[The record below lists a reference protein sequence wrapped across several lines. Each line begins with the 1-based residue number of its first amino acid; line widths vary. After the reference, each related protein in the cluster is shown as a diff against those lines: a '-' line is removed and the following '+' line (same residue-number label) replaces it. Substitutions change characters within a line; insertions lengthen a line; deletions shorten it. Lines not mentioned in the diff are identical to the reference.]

1 MGSVTPGADEE
12 RSAADPAERQRRIGW
27 ALVVIQVMLLVVFL
41 VLPKRRSLFAP
52 PDLLDALGIVLM
64 IGGLALVIIALV
76 GLGAALTPSPV
87 PQGSAALRTHGIYSV
102 VRHPVYSGILVAA
115 LGFTL
120 AVGSLWQV
128 LMWIVLAVF
137 FYAKAFWED
146 RLLAEKHGVA
156 WFDCHVQDLPSA
168 RPHRGSS
175 AIQRRVLRPP
185 HARARRRAPV
195 GPEARGHVRS

>member
-52 PDLLDALGIVLM
+52 PDLLDALGIILM

-128 LMWIVLAVF
+128 LMWVVLAVF

-156 WFDCHVQDLPSA
+156 WFDYADHVSSFIP
-168 RPHRGSS
+168 RFWGS
-175 AIQRRVLRPP
+175 R
-185 HARARRRAPV
+185 
-195 GPEARGHVRS
+195 